1 MIRYKPTRIALGDED
16 LRYHLERLLIRHSR
30 MAEWHRQDLDR
41 DSYSD
46 DSVAFLG
53 SDFFSPYNLSPGGS
67 VCSSGPDSPSQGSW
81 QSNQDCEVGHSG
93 LSSLFNETDD
103 SLSVVVQDEMRTM
116 STCSSGLCG
125 PLSEKSSR
133 TGEEHHV
140 TETTH
145 QLSLKTIDSSQLSG
159 QSPGKRGLE
168 MLHPHSLTCQPL
180 TIATVPSIN
189 IPASVFSKNGGRCS
203 IVPHRHSISHPL
215 LLGTR
220 ELNRETLSCSTQ
232 SAGGSLDFIDTSD
245 EVENLRQTWS
255 RFKVQDSDL
264 RPSLDLEIRSGS
276 TCVNLAAQ
284 QTQLVDFLARP
295 SSRPKAALEVIKMPG
310 ADISTR
316 KTRGQRANLSLPGS
330 AAVHHNGPGERS
342 GAEITK
348 APVALPTRL
357 QNSARPRSTGPH
369 RSNPIRRAPRN
380 IVSHGTQTETEQVSL
395 LPEQDHGGTVTHQAV
410 NSSLTA
416 PAEGVQNHGYEHNP
430 PQEHMVREAP
440 AISGLLRNMR
450 FQKSQNA
457 NRINL
462 IASMPSA
469 NPPVPG
475 GRGSMAAPHDHRSEP
490 CMDTRASVNP
500 YLKEAM
506 EFDSYVTFMTDEL
519 YEKVEVDVKDYG
531 PTILGLTQQ
540 LSSQGNC

>member
-93 LSSLFNETDD
+93 LSALFNEPED
-103 SLSVVVQDEMRTM
+103 SLSVVVQDETRTM

-159 QSPGKRGLE
+159 QSPGKRGRE
-168 MLHPHSLTCQPL
+168 RLHPHSLTCQPL
-180 TIATVPSIN
+180 TIATLPSVNLAIF
-189 IPASVFSKNGGRCS
+189 P
-203 IVPHRHSISHPL
+203 
-215 LLGTR
+215 
-220 ELNRETLSCSTQ
+220 
-232 SAGGSLDFIDTSD
+232 
-245 EVENLRQTWS
+245 ENLRQTWS

-357 QNSARPRSTGPH
+357 QNSARPRSTGAH

-410 NSSLTA
+410 DSSLAA

-531 PTILGLTQQ
+531 PTILDLTQQ